1 MTFTHDLAETEAF
14 LHEQIP
20 LTAAMG
26 VKLGRNKGGELVI
39 TAPLAPNH
47 NHLNTALGGSLSALA
62 TVAGYAFL
70 WLELGDR
77 DSHIVIR
84 ESSLSFQKPVR
95 GEIRALCVRPADSVL
110 KTFKAAFAAKGKARI
125 RLEVIIEESGE
136 TAVRFQGTYVA
147 LK

>member
-47 NHLNTALGGSLSALA
+47 NHLNTAFGGSLSALA